1 MVDGILIILL
11 SMAAILIMAQYL
23 LFVLAKREK
32 CYCSPTPSTE
42 EIIAIQSLYEYF
54 YKHPS
59 SEMTG
64 DFPHLAAVAEATKE
78 YKQLNERYEQGIIDE
93 IDYNLQLEKLL
104 SKVNIEKDF

>member
-11 SMAAILIMAQYL
+11 SMAAIIVMAQYL

-32 CYCSPTPSTE
+32 CYSRPTPSPE
-42 EIIAIQSLYEYF
+42 EITALQSLYEYF
-54 YKHPS
+54 YQHPS
-59 SEMTG
+59 SEMAG

-78 YKQLNERYEQGIIDE
+78 YKQLNELLEQGMIDE

-104 SKVNIEKDF
+104 PKVNIEQDF